1 MCGIFS
7 LFSKNLSQ
15 LDFEQIKKCFDKI
28 KKRGPDSSHLVSLTD
43 EGSYQSVFFGFHRL
57 SINDLSEKGN
67 QPFVD
72 DELILICNGEIYNS
86 KKLKSDFMIETNS
99 SSDCEVILHL
109 YRLLGIDGVIE
120 LLDGVFAF
128 VLYDKSINTVY
139 AGRDPIGVRPLFYQ
153 IDSDLNFAIASEAK
167 ALEGLLISPIHQLPG
182 GHYMTINS
190 NTYGFTL
197 YHNIQTESSE
207 PEISNSVYIQQNIK
221 TYLIKAIEKRLMSD
235 RDIGCL
241 LSGGVDSSIVAGIL
255 SEIYKKKGKT
265 IKTFSIGF
273 PDSEDLKYARKV
285 AEYIGSDH
293 YEKIISYEEA
303 LNAIP
308 DVIKTLESY
317 DITTIRAS
325 IGMYL
330 LSKYISENFSE
341 KVIFSGEGADEILCG
356 YLYFHYAPSE
366 EDLFLD
372 SRRLV
377 KNLPYFDVLRA
388 DRTTAAHGL
397 ELRVPFLDLD
407 LVNFCM
413 SISGKYRKPQE
424 LCDPFSEEA
433 KKINIEKY
441 HLRAPFGGLIPND
454 IIWRRK
460 EGFSDGVGSLTKP
473 WYKHIEEF
481 VDTKISKTNF
491 EILKYCHDK
500 KFPSKEA
507 WYYYQIFMSEFFY
520 LKNPIPYYWMPKWQ
534 KTTNPSGR
542 EMPIFDKPSSFI
554 KT

>member
-57 SINDLSEKGN
+57 AINDLSEKGN

-72 DELILICNGEIYNS
+72 DELILVCNGEIYNS
-86 KKLKSDFMIETNS
+86 EQLKTDFLIETTS

-120 LLDGVFAF
+120 VLDGVFAF
-128 VLYDKSINTVY
+128 VLYDKSIDTVY
-139 AGRDPIGVRPLFYQ
+139 VARDPIGVRPVFYQ

-167 ALEGLLISPIHQLPG
+167 ALEGLLLSPIHQLPG
-182 GHYMTINS
+182 GHYMTINA

-197 YHNIQTESSE
+197 YHNIHTE
-207 PEISNSVYIQQNIK
+207 PDVITTPKYIKSQIK
-221 TYLIKAIEKRLMSD
+221 EQLTKAIEKRLMSD

-285 AEYIGSDH
+285 AEFIGSDH
-293 YEKIISYEEA
+293 HEKIISYEEA
-303 LNAIP
+303 L
-308 DVIKTLESY
+308 DVIPEVILTLESY

-325 IGMYL
+325 VGMYL
-330 LSKYISENFSE
+330 LSRFISENFSE

-366 EDLFLD
+366 EELFND

-397 ELRVPFLDLD
+397 ELRVPFLDI
-407 LVNFCM
+407 NFVDYCM
-413 SISGKYRKPQE
+413 GLPGQYRQPQVYYPN
-424 LCDPFSEEA
+424 DGGNGI
-433 KKINIEKY
+433 KIEKY
-441 HLRAPFGGLIPND
+441 YLRAAFEGLIPD
-454 IIWRRK
+454 EVLWRRK
-460 EGFSDGVGSLTKP
+460 EGFSDGVGGLEKP
-473 WYKHIEEF
+473 WYVHIEEF
-481 VDTKISKTNF
+481 VDTKISKADF
-491 EILKYCHDK
+491 EILKYCHGK

-507 WYYYQIFMSEFFY
+507 WYYYKIFNSKFY
-520 LKNPIPYYWMPKWQ
+520 NLQNPIPYYWMPKWQ

-542 EMPIFDKPSSFI
+542 EMPVFN
-554 KT
+554 T